1 MTRKYQSG
9 HPYAACMAEE
19 SALFTSEPLSKPE
32 MAHVLFTDVVGYS
45 RLPSDE
51 QPGLIQQLRQAVRS
65 SSEYNRAH
73 DNHSLICLPTGDGM
87 ALVFFDSDVCAP
99 VRAAVE
105 ISLALQ
111 RGNGLAVR
119 MGLHTGLVYRV
130 PDINGAENVSG
141 AGVNFAQR
149 VMDCGDAG
157 HILMSQVHASFLCE
171 FDAIRPHLHDLGEAQ
186 VKHGIRLRLVNYFD
200 GKAGQPTP
208 PAKISDA
215 KGAIPEKAST
225 KATASCAGTKV
236 ALIYKRNVE
245 PDITLLRELES
256 GLTKCGCEIF
266 VDRHLQVGL
275 DWAREIERA
284 LRDADAVIPLL
295 SPAAVA
301 SEMLAFEL
309 EVADNA
315 AQQRG
320 GRPRLLPVRVNWE
333 GPLPSS
339 LTTIL
344 DSIQYTLWRGSE
356 DTANVVSELTAAL
369 AQPHLAPRPTSRALE
384 PPGGAVPLDSQ
395 YYIERPTDAELH
407 SAIERRDSIV
417 LIEGARQM
425 GKTSLLSRGLQRAR
439 GKRVKVA
446 CTDFQKLNASD
457 LVSLESFFITLGT
470 VLANQLDLEKF
481 PEDVWRPKSG
491 PNQNFENYMRREV
504 LRSVQA
510 PLVWALDEVDRLFT
524 CPFGSEVFGLFR
536 SWHNARALDPES
548 PWRGLTQVICYA
560 TEAHLFITDLNQSPF
575 NVGTRVRLQD
585 FGTGEIRQLNDR
597 YGQPLRTSDFDG
609 FMRLL
614 GGQPYLARRALHE
627 MVARGMELAELERI
641 GPTEEGP
648 FADHLKR
655 FLVLLSRNQAALDL
669 LRDLLAGRMPTD
681 GKLFYRLRAA
691 GLLRGE
697 TPSNAAFRC
706 DLYARY
712 LRGHLA

>member
-1 MTRKYQSG
+1 MG
-9 HPYAACMAEE
+9 EE
-19 SALFTSEPLSKPE
+19 SAPFTLEPPSKPE

-51 QPGLIQQLRQAVRS
+51 QPGLIQQLRQAVRNS
-65 SSEYNRAH
+65 IEYNRAH

-105 ISLALQ
+105 ISLAL
-111 RGNGLAVR
+111 RDGKGVAVR

-141 AGVNFAQR
+141 AGINFAQR

-186 VKHGIRLRLVNYFD
+186 VKHGVRIRLVNYFD
-200 GKAGQPTP
+200 GKAGQPNRP
-208 PAKISDA
+208 KKIDESERKSVEAGAAKTRPSCT
-215 KGAIPEKAST
+215 GA
-225 KATASCAGTKV
+225 KV

-245 PDITLLRELES
+245 PDAALLHELES
-256 GLTKCGCEIF
+256 ELTKCGCQVF

-275 DWAREIERA
+275 DWAKEIERA

-295 SPAAVA
+295 SPMAVT
-301 SEMLAFEL
+301 SEMLAFEM
-309 EVADNA
+309 EVANNA
-315 AQQRG
+315 AQHQG
-320 GRPRLLPVRVNWE
+320 GRPRILPVRVNWE
-333 GPLPSS
+333 GPLPNT

-344 DSIQYTLWRGSE
+344 DPIQYTLWRGAG
-356 DTANVVSELTAAL
+356 DTANVVAELATAL
-369 AQPHLAPRPTSRALE
+369 AAQPQPVNRAVSRAVE

-407 SAIERRDSIV
+407 AAIERHDSIV

-439 GKRVKVA
+439 KNGARVA
-446 CTDFQKLNASD
+446 CTDFQTLNVSD
-457 LVSLESFFITLGT
+457 LTSLESFFITLGT
-470 VLANQLDLEKF
+470 ALANQLDLEKF
-481 PEDVWRPKSG
+481 PEDVWRAKSG
-491 PNQNFENYMRREV
+491 PNQNFENYVRREV
-504 LRSVQA
+504 LRSLQR

-548 PWRGLTQVICYA
+548 PWSGLTQIISYA

-575 NVGTRVRLQD
+575 NVGTRVRLRD
-585 FGTGEIRQLNDR
+585 FDLAEVRQLNDR
-597 YGQPLRTSDFDG
+597 YGQPLRPSDFER

-614 GGQPYLARRALHE
+614 GGQPYLVRRALHD
-627 MVARGMELAELERI
+627 MVMREIKLDELERTA
-641 GPTEEGP
+641 PNEDGP

-655 FLVLLSRNQAALDL
+655 FLVLLSGNDAALNL
-669 LRDLLAGRMPTD
+669 LRDLLAGKPPTD
-681 GKLFYRLRAA
+681 GKLFFRLRAA